1 MRRRDLL
8 ILGGVGV
15 LAAAA
20 GALLGP
26 ILSQSQAGA
35 EDLGSATYPDLSGVP
50 RRISELNARVLV
62 CNFWATW
69 CEPCREEVPL
79 LIKIREKYAH
89 KSVEVVGIGI
99 DRAAKMRQ
107 FATEF
112 QVPYPLLVADPR
124 ATELMRKLGND
135 AGALPF
141 TVVRDRAGRIGYRHL
156 GLLKEPALA
165 GAIEAM
171 LR

>member
-8 ILGGVGV
+8 ILGGVGA

-26 ILSQSQAGA
+26 IMSQSQAGA
-35 EDLGSATYPDLSGVP
+35 ADLGLATYPDLSGVA
-50 RRISELNARVLV
+50 RRISDLNASVVV

-79 LIKIREKYAH
+79 LVKIRQKYAANG
-89 KSVEVVGIGI
+89 VEIVGIGI
-99 DRAAKMRQ
+99 DHAAKMRQ
-107 FATEF
+107 FAMEF
-112 QVPYPLLVADPR
+112 KIPYPLLVGGPA
-124 ATELMRKLGND
+124 ATGLMRKLGND

-141 TVVRDRAGRIGYRHL
+141 T
-156 GLLKEPALA
+156 
-165 GAIEAM
+165 
-171 LR
+171 